1 MTIKISSTTEALD
14 IKDNFDAVISIESPL
29 STDVLRF
36 QTVPHPDHL
45 VLRFEDVDL
54 PHNYIALPDPIHVKK
69 ALELSRR
76 YRDRKLLIH
85 CHDGLSCSA
94 AIVLGL
100 IADAFGQGLEE
111 ESVRELLRMQPD
123 AMPNQILLELVE
135 SELDRDGEL
144 EMAWRMIE
152 LSDDQYEARRNAKE
166 DLIEQER
173 DSFSE
178 PLDIENSVWAFG
190 SNSLEMTLPLGAG
203 NASVFVKEFK

>member
-1 MTIKISSTTEALD
+1 MMIRISSTSEALD

-29 STDVLRF
+29 ASDVLRF

-54 PHNYIALPDPIHVKK
+54 PHNDIALPDPAHVKK
-69 ALELSRR
+69 ALQFGRR

-94 AIVLGL
+94 ALALGIL
-100 IADAFGQGLEE
+100 ADALGQGLEE

-123 AMPNQILLELVE
+123 AMPNQLLLEFIEGKLG
-135 SELDRDGEL
+135 RDGEL

-152 LSDDQYEARRNAKE
+152 LSDDQYEARRNVKE

-173 DSFSE
+173 DSLLE
-178 PLDIENSVWAFG
+178 PLDIADTILTFEPYSTEPTKRLNEKDTNLFR
-190 SNSLEMTLPLGAG
+190 
-203 NASVFVKEFK
+203 KEFK

>member
-1 MTIKISSTTEALD
+1 MTIRISSTSEALD
-14 IKDNFDAVISIESPL
+14 IKDNYDAVISIESPL
-29 STDVLRF
+29 ASAVLRF

-54 PHNYIALPDPIHVKK
+54 PHNDIALPDPAYVQK
-69 ALELSRR
+69 ALEFGRR

-94 AIVLGL
+94 ALALGIL
-100 IADAFGQGLEE
+100 ADAFGQGLEDE
-111 ESVRELLRMQPD
+111 AVRELLRMQPD
-123 AMPNQILLELVE
+123 AMPNQILLEFIE
-135 SELDRDGEL
+135 SELDRYGEL

-203 NASVFVKEFK
+203 NARVFGREFK

>member
-1 MTIKISSTTEALD
+1 MTIKISSTSEALD
-14 IKDNFDAVISIESPL
+14 IKDNYDAVISIESPL
-29 STDVLRF
+29 SSEVLRF
-36 QTVPHPDHL
+36 HTVPHPDHL

-54 PHNYIALPDPIHVKK
+54 PHNDIALPDPVHVKK
-69 ALELSRR
+69 VLEFGRR

-85 CHDGLSCSA
+85 CQDGLSCSA
-94 AIVLGL
+94 AIALGL

-111 ESVRELLRMQPD
+111 EAIRELLRMQPD
-123 AMPNQILLELVE
+123 AMLNLLLLEFIE

-152 LSDDQYEARRNAKE
+152 LSDDQYEARLRVKE

-178 PLDIENSVWAFG
+178 PLDIADTILTFKPYSIEPTKRLNEEDTNLFR
-190 SNSLEMTLPLGAG
+190 
-203 NASVFVKEFK
+203 KEFK